1 MNFAPHLALGSM
13 VPNVIT
19 ARPNAGT
26 ARSRILSPTCGAGL
40 VWLLLLSETALAS
53 RVERIE
59 KRSSPVQTFPNG
71 SNFVWTVE
79 DTYQGSTFFE

>member
-1 MNFAPHLALGSM
+1 MISALPLTLSSLAL
-13 VPNVIT
+13 T
-19 ARPNAGT
+19 ATAARPKAET
-26 ARSRILSPTCGAGL
+26 TCSRILSQTCRMGL